1 MVAGAAIN
9 ISRTR
14 PLEALLWWGVDQTR
28 SVAHSELRGTPIIY
42 HHHRN
47 SPAPTITA
55 RHPTRLAVHHHHPA
69 LMPLAGPTAARA
81 RPCGKSTTRRFH
93 PWRSATYRTHWVGS
107 SCLPIIW
114 WKLSSGQSNVHGIRL
129 FIATCVLF
137 THDPR
142 GSSVDHHQYQQ
153 WAFRYMHECIWCQC
167 PGWCHIAN
175 AFIAIHS
182 ACRSH

>member
-1 MVAGAAIN
+1 MPCV
-9 ISRTR
+9 S
-14 PLEALLWWGVDQTR
+14 WHC
-28 SVAHSELRGTPIIY
+28 SVAFSQWFYRFTNVVELGRWPSSHYHNHHST
-42 HHHRN
+42 
-47 SPAPTITA
+47 
-55 RHPTRLAVHHHHPA
+55 
-69 LMPLAGPTAARA
+69 
-81 RPCGKSTTRRFH
+81 CRRSGYPRVGH